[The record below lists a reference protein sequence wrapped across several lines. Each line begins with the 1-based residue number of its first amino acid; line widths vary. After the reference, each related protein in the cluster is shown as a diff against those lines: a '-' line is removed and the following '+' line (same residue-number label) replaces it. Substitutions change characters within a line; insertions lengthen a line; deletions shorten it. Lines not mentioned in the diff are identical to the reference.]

1 MDSESTDQTNHS
13 SPTMISNYPKNSKI
27 PNCRSLAYRHSTIC
41 VEETKF
47 RRTRT
52 VPSESPWGGAYIHP
66 FDLIIPEDLRP
77 LGKGF
82 FSVVRVGFLHGDKVA
97 CKKLLGKPFKNK
109 TENDLFMR
117 EISILSEL
125 KHCNVIKYL
134 GTSICEQNR
143 KIIVMEYMELGN
155 LHDLLLS
162 TQLDFK
168 ILVKIAKD
176 TADGM
181 QFLHDNKILH
191 RDLNSKNIL
200 LTRNQKG
207 LLAKVADFGLSRKK
221 LEDTTLSYTMGQI
234 PWMAPEVLQVS
245 KNYTQKADVYSF
257 GILMWQM
264 VSRQSPCPPGLSYV
278 NMASKVMTE
287 QW

>member
-1 MDSESTDQTNHS
+1 
-13 SPTMISNYPKNSKI
+13 
-27 PNCRSLAYRHSTIC
+27 
-41 VEETKF
+41 
-47 RRTRT
+47 
-52 VPSESPWGGAYIHP
+52 
-66 FDLIIPEDLRP
+66 
-77 LGKGF
+77 
-82 FSVVRVGFLHGDKVA
+82 LHGDKVA

-125 KHCNVIKYL
+125 KHRNVIKYL
-134 GTSICEQNR
+134 GTSICEQKR

-155 LHDLLLS
+155 LHDLLCS
-162 TQLDFK
+162 TLLEFN

-176 TADGM
+176 TAEGM
-181 QFLHDNKILH
+181 QFLHENKILH

-200 LTRNQKG
+200 LTKG
-207 LLAKVADFGLSRKK
+207 LQAKVADFGLSRKK

-264 VSRQSPCPPGLSYV
+264 VSRQPPCPNGLSYV
-278 NMASKVMTE
+278 NMASKVMNE
-287 QW
+287 QWRPEMPPNVCPKWVNLIQTVWHQQANLRPTFGEINGMLSQFAPASEADIPQFKASFSAQTESLFSYDEMDMDGYPN